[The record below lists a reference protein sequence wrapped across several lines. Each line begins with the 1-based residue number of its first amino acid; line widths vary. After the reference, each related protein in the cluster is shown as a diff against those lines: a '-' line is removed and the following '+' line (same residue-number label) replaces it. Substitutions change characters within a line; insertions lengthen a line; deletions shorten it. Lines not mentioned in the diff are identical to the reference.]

1 MAPSSCLGSM
11 DDVRF
16 VPAADVA
23 VLQQQ
28 QQQQQRGEATGSHD
42 APLASEVNAPAAFVL
57 EGWVG

>member
-1 MAPSSCLGSM
+1 MAPSWCFGSM

-42 APLASEVNAPAAFVL
+42 APLASEVNAPAAFAL